1 MSRKSE
7 NLSELPALKVR
18 QWVADWDHVKWD
30 PRQKRSE
37 PKHWFYQF
45 SIPAAH
51 LRALSGIYPRTTRRD
66 RGVDDLGIQRSH
78 EEERSQEI
86 ARFARYGY
94 PWSDL
99 SRAKRA
105 SGEYKDLQKPGW
117 LPTAI
122 VVNIL
127 LPKDKRRNRSV
138 APAEIVTVKDT
149 RNRSATIQLPANY
162 TGASWKAKGIP
173 PIEVIDGQHRLWA
186 FEGKGIGK
194 DFELPVVAFVGLDIS
209 WQAYLFYTIN
219 IKPKKINASL
229 AFDLYPLLRTEDWL
243 SKFEGH
249 IIYRETR
256 AQELVDLLWSFP
268 KSPWHHRINMLGEK
282 GLKGVMVT
290 QAAWIRSLLAAYI
303 KSWGGRGTR
312 IGGLFG
318 SAIGTHDTVLPW
330 NRTEQAAFIIVLGQF
345 LEQAVKSCRK
355 SWATTLR
362 KQTSVSLFDDEDD
375 LAFFGPNTLLNQD
388 QGIRAFLHITN
399 DLCYVRSDE
408 LNLEGWGSRANRGTD
423 NERMSVAAGSL
434 KKKAKIASFLKE
446 TCAKLSTY
454 DWRAS
459 SAPGLSEEESL
470 QKAAFRGSGGYKELR
485 KHILKHLASGRGD
498 IASAA
503 ADVISALRY

>member
-1 MSRKSE
+1 MS
-7 NLSELPALKVR
+7 
-18 QWVADWDHVKWD
+18 
-30 PRQKRSE
+30 
-37 PKHWFYQF
+37 
-45 SIPAAH
+45 
-51 LRALSGIYPRTTRRD
+51 
-66 RGVDDLGIQRSH
+66 
-78 EEERSQEI
+78 
-86 ARFARYGY
+86 
-94 PWSDL
+94 
-99 SRAKRA
+99 
-105 SGEYKDLQKPGW
+105 
-117 LPTAI
+117 
-122 VVNIL
+122 
-127 LPKDKRRNRSV
+127 
-138 APAEIVTVKDT
+138 
-149 RNRSATIQLPANY
+149 
-162 TGASWKAKGIP
+162 
-173 PIEVIDGQHRLWA
+173 
-186 FEGKGIGK
+186 
-194 DFELPVVAFVGLDIS
+194 
-209 WQAYLFYTIN
+209 
-219 IKPKKINASL
+219 
-229 AFDLYPLLRTEDWL
+229 LLR
-243 SKFEGH
+243 
-249 IIYRETR
+249 
-256 AQELVDLLWSFP
+256 
-268 KSPWHHRINMLGEK
+268 
-282 GLKGVMVT
+282 
-290 QAAWIRSLLAAYI
+290 
-303 KSWGGRGTR
+303 GGRGTR

-330 NRTEQAAFIIVLGQF
+330 NRTQQAAFIIVLGQY

-408 LNLEGWGSRANRGTD
+408 LNLEGWDSRANRGTD